1 MFHNRS
7 TFPSLKCI
15 NICTTALS
23 SLPSSFLCSVSLPGL
38 WPHDSSAFHCHVPLP
53 NTQTSPSLF
62 LTYLWW
68 TSQGQEMLQWD
79 SGKSYRA
86 SSGFQHLN
94 IHLSSNMP
102 LLWGDSQW
110 EKDNISSNLVFKHF
124 LVDPSFPPLQ
134 LIEKAGYA
142 SNPISSQCLMTPL
155 TLQVSLPQLGTSLVT
170 RVVAELPQ

>member
-23 SLPSSFLCSVSLPGL
+23 SLPSGFLCSVSLPVSD
-38 WPHDSSAFHCHVPLP
+38 HMIQVPS
-53 NTQTSPSLF
+53 TATSPCRTPRPLRVFFSLICDEI
-62 LTYLWW
+62 LKGRKCYSGT
-68 TSQGQEMLQWD
+68 QGSLAGQVQAF
-79 SGKSYRA
+79 ST
-86 SSGFQHLN
+86 N
-94 IHLSSNMP
+94 IHLFSNMP

-110 EKDNISSNLVFKHF
+110 EKGSISSNLVFKHF

-134 LIEKAGYA
+134 LIEKAGYT
-142 SNPISSQCLMTPL
+142 SNPISSQCLMTLL